1 MPSPSIFST
10 YLHHSAKSVR
20 SRRNSWQH
28 EGTMNGPLLDKRIS
42 GVSVV
47 ALLTSDVSMAVIID
61 RL

>member
-10 YLHHSAKSVR
+10 YLHHSALSIR

-42 GVSVV
+42 GVPVV
-47 ALLTSDVSMAVIID
+47 ALLTGDVSMAVIID